1 MTVKSVKIMKK
12 TFIIFLAFASSCVLS
27 CTKNDPEVVDNM
39 VYFARES
46 VERVVELPV
55 SIHDTYVQTLSARV
69 PLKAEKDIK
78 VKFSVARDMVAEYN
92 SFYGEKAELLPSE
105 NYYFDQT
112 TVEIAEGTV
121 FAPENKIT
129 FEGLLDLDPK
139 VVYVLP
145 VIVKSYDVA
154 TLEERAVMYY
164 VFRRSGIVTV
174 VANMDNNGLPV
185 AARVVWN
192 DFTPVRNP
200 SGFTYEALMWCT
212 FTSDGLPYDN
222 TRKNLPKGH
231 EDMNIMAMM
240 GDMRTPDAM
249 CVRYYLAPRN
259 DGGSYWF
266 ELSFFNNGGV
276 GGNAEGEHPKGQ
288 DAGDQFKFYP
298 DRKWFHWAVTYDK
311 ASGIINWYCDG
322 KVVSSRNCG
331 TNKKVS
337 IVNPDNELSVNNWYL
352 GRGDTW
358 FWTGKLSEVRIW
370 NRALSAEELNSANHA
385 YYVDP
390 ATADGLACYW
400 KFNEGTGGTV
410 LDHSGYGNHA
420 QVDSESPILW
430 EKVDLPENESQ
441 DENE

>member
-1 MTVKSVKIMKK
+1 MIMKK
-12 TFIIFLAFASSCVLS
+12 IHLIFSVLISACVLS
-27 CTKNDPEVVDNM
+27 CTQDNPEFVENK
-39 VYFARES
+39 VYIERES

-55 SIHDTYVQTLSARV
+55 SIHDTYEQYLIARV
-69 PLKAEKDIK
+69 PLKAENDIK
-78 VKFSVARDMVAEYN
+78 VKFSADRSMVAEYN
-92 SFYGEKAELLPSE
+92 NFYGEEAELLPSE
-105 NYYFDQT
+105 NYYFDQI
-112 TVEIAEGTV
+112 TVEIAKGTV

-129 FEGLLDLDPK
+129 FEGLLDLDPDI
-139 VVYVLP
+139 VYVLP
-145 VIVKSYDVA
+145 VTVKSYDVD
-154 TLEERAVMYY
+154 TLEERAVVYY
-164 VFRRSGIVTV
+164 VFRRAGIVTV
-174 VANMDNNGLPV
+174 VANMDNNGSPV
-185 AARVVWN
+185 AARVAWS

-222 TRKNLPKGH
+222 ARKNLPKGH

-240 GDMRTPDAM
+240 GDMKTPDAM

-259 DGGSYWF
+259 DGGNYWF
-266 ELSFFNNGGV
+266 ELSFFNNSGV
-276 GGNAEGEHPKGQ
+276 GGNAEGEHPQGQ
-288 DAGDQFKFYP
+288 DASEQFKFYP

-311 ASGIINWYCDG
+311 ASGVISWYCDG
-322 KVVSSRNCG
+322 KLMSSRNCG
-331 TNKKVS
+331 TNKTVS

-370 NRALSAEELNSANHA
+370 NRALSEDELNSLNHA

-390 ATADGLACYW
+390 ATAEGLACYW

-430 EKVDLPENESQ
+430 EKVDLPEKGSQ
-441 DENE
+441 SENE